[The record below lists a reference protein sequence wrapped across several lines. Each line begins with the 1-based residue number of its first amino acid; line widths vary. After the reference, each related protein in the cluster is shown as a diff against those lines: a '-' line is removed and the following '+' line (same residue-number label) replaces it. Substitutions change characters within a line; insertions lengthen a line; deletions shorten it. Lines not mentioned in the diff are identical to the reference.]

1 MQCAAQCVEWQEYLK
16 TINPDR
22 ASNID
27 LRFYMT
33 RGLVDE
39 VIYAAGGMEREVI
52 ALKEIL
58 ALAQQFC
65 DFHNIIPPKD
75 SLTTPSLGLNAA
87 YHASYSLVNA
97 FSWARTVQERVERH
111 KDGKAYGL
119 LPSLKDSDLK
129 THITTDFRKLKRR
142 LRSSVYAANYVL
154 HAGALH
160 GASSTPTFQL
170 KPDGTAYLQFP
181 DAMNKQITTW
191 NEHTYDAKRDALVE
205 LQKQF
210 DAVAKFIDQTLDAF
224 DKYSG

>member
-1 MQCAAQCVEWQEYLK
+1 
-16 TINPDR
+16 
-22 ASNID
+22 
-27 LRFYMT
+27 
-33 RGLVDE
+33 
-39 VIYAAGGMEREVI
+39 MEREVMT
-52 ALKEIL
+52 LKEIL
-58 ALAQQFC
+58 AAAQRFC
-65 DFHNIIPPKD
+65 HFHNITPPRD
-75 SLTTPSLGLNAA
+75 SLTTPSLRLNAA
-87 YHASYSLVNA
+87 DHASYSSVNA

-111 KDGKAYGL
+111 KAGEASGL

-154 HAGALH
+154 HAGALY
-160 GASSTPTFQL
+160 GGSSTPTFQL

-210 DAVAKFIDQTLDAF
+210 DAVVEFMDQMLDAF
-224 DKYSG
+224 DTYSR